1 MSVYIR
7 QNAVSI
13 VFKTGEPWTILSQI
27 EQSIKSKIERYGT
40 PLKEWNIDIQYGV
53 KTGLNEAFIIPLN
66 VKNKLISED
75 PKSAEII
82 RPILR
87 GRDIFRDEIHFE
99 NIFLINTHN
108 GYTDSEGN
116 IVPRIDIDD
125 YPAIKNW
132 LDNGSWNSSPSKGNN
147 YERLKK
153 RTDQGD
159 TPYNLRSLAY
169 MDNFNE
175 PKILFSRIS
184 GTEPKFALDLEKY
197 VTNDTGY
204 IITGEEIEYLK
215 EQLIN
220 PIFWFAFNRFYMG
233 GGVNREFKVNNLLN
247 LPIPKSANMIPFSNT
262 ELEYIL
268 NWKE

>member
-1 MSVYIR
+1 MQSGSTVEFEG
-7 QNAVSI
+7 VS
-13 VFKTGEPWTILSQI
+13 FKTRKKTSNKWFETQD
-27 EQSIKSKIERYGT
+27 SIKY
-40 PLKEWNIDIQYGV
+40 W
-53 KTGLNEAFIIPLN
+53 
-66 VKNKLISED
+66 
-75 PKSAEII
+75 
-82 RPILR
+82 
-87 GRDIFRDEIHFE
+87 
-99 NIFLINTHN
+99 
-108 GYTDSEGN
+108 
-116 IVPRIDIDD
+116 
-125 YPAIKNW
+125 
-132 LDNGSWNSSPSKGNN
+132 
-147 YERLKK
+147 
-153 RTDQGD
+153 
-159 TPYNLRSLAY
+159 
-169 MDNFNE
+169 DNFNE